1 MRLTSHEVVA
11 IGRRLLEA
19 VQPGSLATLRRVL
32 ERGRMR
38 CWCCA
43 PFTRQAS
50 ESPPGQQGLGALGV
64 QDSCRCD
71 EKCGCAIGHG
81 CFAAHALRL
90 AACAQGRN
98 VLVERFYLVG
108 LWL

>member
-43 PFTRQAS
+43 PFSRQAS
-50 ESPPGQQGLGALGV
+50 ESPPGQQGLGASGV
-64 QDSCRCD
+64 QDSSTCD
-71 EKCGCAIGHG
+71 EKYGRVIGHG
-81 CFAAHALRL
+81 RFAAHALRL
-90 AACAQGRN
+90 AASAQCRN
-98 VLVERFYLVG
+98 VVVERCHVVG